1 MWDLAAVCY
10 NRSFARR
17 KLTVFI
23 DMLTVSSDV
32 SIQGCLKQ
40 PLSVHLSR
48 VSCDIYCGRGIMM
61 TNQFVLHVTLLQLK
75 LAIFINKFKT
85 YNFITLAAGLRQFN
99 FSFLPASEL
108 LDFAVD

>member
-1 MWDLAAVCY
+1 
-10 NRSFARR
+10 
-17 KLTVFI
+17 
-23 DMLTVSSDV
+23 
-32 SIQGCLKQ
+32 
-40 PLSVHLSR
+40 
-48 VSCDIYCGRGIMM
+48 M
-61 TNQFVLHVTLLQLK
+61 TNQFVLHMTLLQLK